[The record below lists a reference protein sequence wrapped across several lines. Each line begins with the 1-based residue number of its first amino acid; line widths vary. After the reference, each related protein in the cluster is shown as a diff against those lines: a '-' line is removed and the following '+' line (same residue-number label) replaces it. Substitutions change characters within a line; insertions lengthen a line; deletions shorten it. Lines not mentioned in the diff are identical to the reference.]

1 MASAVTQAV
10 SAVTEVVTEAVTEAV
25 TTVTSAL
32 PSVAPDV
39 TSDVV
44 PYDPSLV
51 WLVVTSFLVA
61 FTLAFGIGAND
72 VANVFGTSVGAK
84 AITLRNAC
92 IIATIGEMLGAML
105 IGYKVSETMRKG
117 ILDVGLYQNNEKEL
131 MLGSLAALGGS
142 AIWNLLATFLRL
154 PISGTHTIVGA
165 TIGFSLVARG
175 ADGVN
180 WRTFGKIVASWFL
193 SPVLSGIISICLFL
207 IVRTLVLRRP
217 EPVEPG
223 LRSLPFFYGFTI
235 LINVFSV
242 VHDGPSLLYL
252 DKLPVWAVVL
262 ISVAAGLIVA
272 IGVQLLLVP
281 RLRRQIKETS
291 RLPSPDVSKGPTPTI
306 SMEKLSQT
314 LSPSE
319 EAAARPQGAAA
330 TYAFNGE
337 TAANNGYIAA
347 TTLQV
352 PSIQSAVSSENGSA
366 PVKNGGSIPGNAS
379 QLPLVGGGV
388 DARKNSNVL
397 PIAAARELR
406 ELSRPEPPE
415 VARLFAALQVMT
427 ASFGSF
433 AHGGNDVSNAIGPL
447 IAVWLIFMEGSVAQK
462 AETPV
467 YILFYG
473 GVGISVG
480 LWVWGRR
487 VIKTIGEDLTQLTP
501 SSGFTIELGAAFTVL
516 FASKIGLPVSTTH
529 CKVGSVVFVGWARST
544 RAGVDW
550 KVFRNIIIAWLV
562 TVPFAA
568 AASAALMALFRAVA
582 L

>member
-1 MASAVTQAV
+1 MEPWS
-10 SAVTEVVTEAVTEAV
+10 SEVIWIVV
-25 TTVTSAL
+25 
-32 PSVAPDV
+32 VAF
-39 TSDVV
+39 VV
-44 PYDPSLV
+44 
-51 WLVVTSFLVA
+51 SFL
-61 FTLAFGIGAND
+61 LAFGVGAND
-72 VANVFGTSVGAK
+72 VANSFGTSVGSRALS
-84 AITLRNAC
+84 LRTAC
-92 IIATIGEMLGAML
+92 ILATIFEVAGAIL

>member
-1 MASAVTQAV
+1 MEPWAA
-10 SAVTEVVTEAVTEAV
+10 E
-25 TTVTSAL
+25 
-32 PSVAPDV
+32 
-39 TSDVV
+39 
-44 PYDPSLV
+44 LV
-51 WLVVTSFLVA
+51 WIVVASFVVS
-61 FTLAFGIGAND
+61 FVLAFGVGAND
-72 VANVFGTSVGAK
+72 VANSFGTSVGAR
-84 AITLRNAC
+84 ALTLRNAC
-92 IIATIGEMLGAML
+92 ILATVFEVAGAVL

-117 ILDVGLYQNNEKEL
+117 ILDVSLYENAEKEL

-175 ADGVN
+175 AQGVN
-180 WRTFGKIVASWFL
+180 WMTFGKIVGSWFL
-193 SPVLSGIISICLFL
+193 SPLLSGVISVCIFL
-207 IVRTLVLRRP
+207 IVRMLVLRRP
-217 EPVEPG
+217 EPLEPG

-242 VHDGPSLLYL
+242 VHDGPKLMYL
-252 DKLPVWAVVL
+252 DRIPIWGVVL
-262 ISVAAGLIVA
+262 ISVGAGLLVA
-272 IGVQLLLVP
+272 ICIQLFLVP
-281 RLRRQIKETS
+281 RLRRQIKEAS
-291 RLPSPDVSKGPTPTI
+291 QLPSPEVSKGPTPAI
-306 SMEKLSQT
+306 SMEKLNQELT
-314 LSPSE
+314 AP
-319 EAAARPQGAAA
+319 AAGRQGAT
-330 TYAFNGE
+330 TYAFNGDSSG
-337 TAANNGYIAA
+337 NGYIGA
-347 TTLQV
+347 TNLQV
-352 PSIQSAVSSENGSA
+352 PKDQTVVATGKA
-366 PVKNGGSIPGNAS
+366 HGGALPGNTS
-379 QLPLVGGGV
+379 QLPLIAPL

-397 PIAAARELR
+397 PIAAAKELR
-406 ELSRPEPPE
+406 ELSRPEQPE
-415 VARLFAALQVMT
+415 VSRLFSALQVMT

-462 AETPV
+462 AETPL

-473 GVGISVG
+473 GLGISVG

-568 AASAALMALFRAVA
+568 GASAGLMAIFRAVA